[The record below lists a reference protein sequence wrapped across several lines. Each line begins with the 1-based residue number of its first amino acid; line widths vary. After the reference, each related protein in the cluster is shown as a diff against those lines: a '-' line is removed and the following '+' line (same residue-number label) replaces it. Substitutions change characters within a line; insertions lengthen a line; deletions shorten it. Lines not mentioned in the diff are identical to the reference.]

1 MHAEHLNAPR
11 CSSPNG
17 FAQHGARRY
26 NVAMQKRL
34 FLIDGTALAYRSFF
48 AFQGTGRTPLA
59 TSAGHPTAATYGFC
73 MTLRALLEREKPD
86 AIAIAFD
93 GPRADLA
100 RTAVYPEYK
109 STRSKMPDEMR
120 VQLDD
125 IREATDGFGIRIVE
139 SETDEADDV
148 IGTLAAQGRDAG
160 MEVFIV
166 TGDKDFLQLV
176 DDNVK
181 LWNLRSSTSKPE
193 IYDAAAAEAKWGV
206 PPKAMIDLLALM
218 GDTSDNIPGVPK
230 VGEKTAVEL
239 IKQFGTLEQV
249 LLRTAEVKKTAVR
262 ESLEQNREL
271 ALLSKRLVT
280 LRLDVPLPVAA
291 DELGPPA
298 PDAEKLRPLF
308 QRLEFTNLL
317 AQLASQPLPQVAV
330 EQHNTI
336 VRTAED
342 LTDLL
347 AALAACETVGLAVET
362 VGRHPRGS
370 KLVGIGFATAP
381 GRSAYVPL
389 NLEPP
394 VLPGGRSA
402 VLDALRPTLSAARP
416 QKTMHDGKRV
426 LAALRTAGLELG
438 GHGFDTMLASYCAE
452 PGVASHSLEALA
464 LRHFAF
470 KKTAQKD
477 VVGTGKK
484 QLTFDRVDP
493 TLAGGF
499 VGEEAD
505 LALRLQEPLGKA
517 LREHGVEALYRELEL
532 PLVPVLLDMEWEGI
546 PIDRDHLATLS
557 REMQQ
562 RIDTLQK
569 RVFERAGQEFNLG
582 SPQQLGKVL
591 FDDLQVHVLAKLAK
605 PKRTATGQYKTDHDV
620 LEKMSPHHEVPAL
633 VLEWRQL
640 MKLKGT
646 YVDSLPLLVD
656 PGTQRVHTTF
666 NQAVAATGRLS
677 SEDPN
682 LQNIPIRTD
691 EGRKVRQAFVARGKG
706 WVLLSADYS
715 QIELRLLAHLSGDKA
730 LVESFS
736 KGEDIHA
743 RTAALVHGLL
753 PAMVTPELRNQAK
766 IVNYGLMYGMGASRL
781 ANETGMRPPEA
792 KKFIEGYFRALPGV
806 KRYLDGS
813 LQSAREHKEV
823 RTMFGR
829 RRPLPDID
837 STNAMLR
844 VAAENMAVNT
854 PLQGAAADICKRAM
868 LAVHA
873 ALHKR
878 GLRAKLLLQ
887 VHDELVLEVPEDEL
901 LEVERLVRDAM
912 VGAAELRV
920 PLEVSVGHGRD
931 WLMAH

>member
-1 MHAEHLNAPR
+1 MP
-11 CSSPNG
+11 
-17 FAQHGARRY
+17 
-26 NVAMQKRL
+26 KRL

-48 AFQGTGRTPLA
+48 AFQGTGRMPLA
-59 TSAGHPTAATYGFC
+59 TSTGHPTAATYGFC
-73 MTLRALLEREKPD
+73 MTLRALIEREKPD
-86 AIAIAFD
+86 AIGIAFD

-120 VQLDD
+120 LQLDD
-125 IREATDGFGIRIVE
+125 IREATEGFGITILE

-176 DDNVK
+176 DENVK

-193 IYDAAAAEAKWGV
+193 IYDVDSATAKWGV
-206 PPKAMIDLLALM
+206 PPKSMVDLLALM
-218 GDTSDNIPGVPK
+218 GDSSDNIPGVPK
-230 VGEKTAVEL
+230 IGEKTAVEL
-239 IKQFGTLEQV
+239 VKQFGSLDEI
-249 LLRTAEVKKTAVR
+249 LARTAEVKKTSIR

-271 ALLSKRLVT
+271 ALLSRRLVT
-280 LRLDVPLPVAA
+280 LRLDVPLPVHAT
-291 DELGPPA
+291 DLGPPT
-298 PDAEKLRPLF
+298 PDPERLRPLF

-317 AQLASQPLPQVAV
+317 GQLASQPLPQVEV
-330 EQHNTI
+330 VQHYEI
-336 VRTAED
+336 VRTAEA
-342 LTDLL
+342 LTALL
-347 AALAACETVGLAVET
+347 ATLAQCTTFAIAVEST
-362 VGRHPRGS
+362 GSSTRSS
-370 KLVGIGFATAP
+370 KLVGISFATAP
-381 GRSAYVPL
+381 GRSSYVPL
-389 NLEPP
+389 NLDPP
-394 VLPGGRSA
+394 VLAGGRTA
-402 VLDALRPTLSAARP
+402 ILEALRPILLATTPTKIA
-416 QKTMHDGKRV
+416 HDGKRV
-426 LAALRTAGLELG
+426 LAALRSAGLSLG
-438 GHGFDTMLASYCAE
+438 GLAFDTMLASYCSE
-452 PGVASHSLEALA
+452 PGVASHSLAALA

-470 KKTAQKD
+470 QKTAQKD
-477 VVGTGKK
+477 VTGIGKK
-484 QLTFDRVDP
+484 QRTFDQVDP
-493 TLAGGF
+493 ALAGNF
-499 VGEEAD
+499 VAEEAD
-505 LALRLQEPLGKA
+505 LALRLHEPLQKG
-517 LREHGVEALYRELEL
+517 LTTHGVEPLYRDLEL
-532 PLVPVLLDMEWEGI
+532 ALVPVLLDMEWEGI
-546 PIDRDHLATLS
+546 AIDRDHLAALS

-562 RIDTLQK
+562 RIDVLQK
-569 RVFERAGQEFNLG
+569 RVHDRAGSEFNLG

-591 FDDLQVHVLAKLAK
+591 FDDLEVHRLAELQK
-605 PKRTATGQYKTDHDV
+605 PKRTPTGQYKTDHDV
-620 LEKMSPHHEVPAL
+620 LEKMAKHHEVPAL

-656 PGTQRVHTTF
+656 PTTQRVHTTF

-682 LQNIPIRTD
+682 LQNIPIRTE
-691 EGRKVRQAFVARGKG
+691 EGKKVRKAFVSRGPG

-715 QIELRLLAHLSGDKA
+715 QIELRLLAHLSGDRA
-730 LVESFS
+730 LVESFV

-753 PAMVTPELRNQAK
+753 PTMVTPELRNQAK

-781 ANETGMRPPEA
+781 AAETGMRPPEA

-813 LQSAREHKEV
+813 LQQAREQKEV
-823 RTMFGR
+823 RTLFGR

-873 ALHKR
+873 ALQQR

-887 VHDELVLEVPEDEL
+887 VHDELVLDVPEDEL
-901 LEVERLVRDAM
+901 TEVQRLVRDAM

-920 PLEVSVGHGRD
+920 PLEVSMGHGRD
-931 WLMAH
+931 WLAAH